1 MCLTLQSGGPAFPS
15 KPDAL
20 SIISKYTERSL
31 PLWGAHVAQ
40 WVSHPR
46 QDAAGFVVQG
56 ELAVDTAGEK
66 CERPLPE
73 SQGAALQGLGP
84 SGQVLPRG
92 KSEQGSRPGV
102 WGRSVCS
109 LLRVPPSEVVQLL
122 LDSE

>member
-1 MCLTLQSGGPAFPS
+1 M
-15 KPDAL
+15 
-20 SIISKYTERSL
+20 
-31 PLWGAHVAQ
+31 WGAHVAQ

-84 SGQVLPRG
+84 SGQALPRG
-92 KSEQGSRPGV
+92 NLSKGPGLGFGAGVCAPFSEFLPRKWSN
-102 WGRSVCS
+102 CS
-109 LLRVPPSEVVQLL
+109 
-122 LDSE
+122 